1 MNYNLEDQAEEYF
14 SIAVRNIRR
23 RKLRTWLT
31 MIGII
36 ISVATIF
43 VLVSVSIGLEESIE
57 EQFRSFGTDKFY
69 IQAKGQLGPPG
80 TGFGGQL
87 TIDDVEV
94 IDKVSGVKDLTYF
107 VIGNTKIEFK
117 DQTRYLITIGYPTER
132 GEVFVENGFYKIDEG
147 KFLSSGD
154 KNLVALGS
162 QFKYNEVFNKPLGT
176 GDKILINDKE
186 FKVRAILQTVGNPQD
201 DKLILMPI
209 DDLRE
214 ITNITERIDQIVIQV
229 EEGEDLNDVAEKV
242 RKKLMSSRDVNE
254 ETLDFSILTPEEL
267 LATVGSVLNI
277 LTGFLLGIAAISL
290 LVGGIGIATTMFT
303 SVIERTQEIGVM
315 KAVGAQNR
323 DILSIFTIESGLL
336 GLFGGSIGV
345 LFGYAFAKAIEYIA
359 ANQLGASILQTA
371 TPLWLIIGCLAFS
384 LIIGALSGIVPSYK
398 ATKISAVEALR
409 YE

>member
-1 MNYNLEDQAEEYF
+1 
-14 SIAVRNIRR
+14 
-23 RKLRTWLT
+23 

-43 VLVSVSIGLEESIE
+43 VLVSVSIGLENSIE

-69 IQAKGQLGPPG
+69 IQPRGQLGPPG

-87 TIDDVEV
+87 TIDDVDV
-94 IDKVSGVKDLTYF
+94 IDKISGVKDLTYF
-107 VIGNTKIEFK
+107 VIGNTKVEFK
-117 DQTRYLITIGYPTER
+117 DQTRYLLSIGFPTER

-154 KNLVALGS
+154 KNLIALGS
-162 QFKYNEVFNKPLGT
+162 QFKYNAVFSEPLET
-176 GDKILINDKE
+176 GDKILINDRE
-186 FKVRAILQTVGNPQD
+186 FKTRTILQTVGNPQD

-214 ITNITERIDQIVIQV
+214 ITNVTERIDQIIIQV
-229 EEGEDLNDVAEKV
+229 EEGEDLAEVAKKV
-242 RKKLMSSRDVNE
+242 RKKLMSSRDVDE
-254 ETLDFSILTPEEL
+254 ETVDFSILTPEEL

-315 KAVGAQNR
+315 KAVGAQNK

-336 GLFGGSIGV
+336 GLLGGSIGV
-345 LFGYAFAKAIEYIA
+345 LFGYSFATFIEYIA

-371 TPLWLIIGCLAFS
+371 TPAWLIFGCLAFS
-384 LIIGALSGIVPSYK
+384 LVIGALSGIIPSYQ

>member
-14 SIAVRNIRR
+14 TIAARNIRR
-23 RKLRTWLT
+23 RKLRSGLT

-69 IQAKGQLGPPG
+69 IQPKGQLGPPG

-87 TIDDVEV
+87 TIDDVEI
-94 IDKVSGVKDLTYF
+94 IDKISGVKDLTYF
-107 VIGNTKIEFK
+107 TIGNTKIEFK
-117 DQTRYLITIGYPTER
+117 DQTRYLLTIGYPTER
-132 GEVFVENGFYKIDEG
+132 GEVFLENGFYKIDEG
-147 KFLSSGD
+147 RFLKSD
-154 KNLVALGS
+154 DRNAVALGY
-162 QFKYNEVFNKPLGT
+162 QFKYASLFDEPLGI
-176 GDKILINDKE
+176 GDKILINDKK
-186 FKVRAILQTVGNPQD
+186 FKVKTILETVGNPQD
-201 DKLILMPI
+201 DKLILMAI
-209 DDLRE
+209 EDLRE
-214 ITNITERIDQIVIQV
+214 ITNLTDRIDQIVIQV
-229 EEGEDLNDVAEKV
+229 EEGEVLSDVAAKV
-242 RKKLMSSRDVNE
+242 RKKLMSSRDVGE
-254 ETLDFSILTPEEL
+254 KTIDFSILTPEEL

-336 GLFGGSIGV
+336 GLLGGSIGV
-345 LFGYAFAKAIEYIA
+345 LLGYGFSTAIEYIA

-371 TPLWLIIGCLAFS
+371 TPAWLILGCLAFS
-384 LIIGALSGIVPSYK
+384 LIIGSISGIIPSYQ